1 MHINSITHKDTPA
14 HLKGLR
20 VQLDRIIKVCFN
32 WNEIGISINS
42 TAPFLMDKIST
53 SRNWFG
59 AMIKAMGETLEPD
72 RWTANIETH
81 EDEKKMFGSVKA
93 ELDGIVDGCKHTAYA
108 IEQNKNVDAQTFQTG
123 YLRAIFYLLE
133 ASMWIENKMME
144 GVN

>member
-20 VQLDRIIKVCFN
+20 VQLDRIIKV
-32 WNEIGISINS
+32 NENTDYVSPLLI
-42 TAPFLMDKIST
+42 DKIST

-59 AMIKAMGETLEPD
+59 AMIKAMGGTLEPD
-72 RWTANIETH
+72 RWTNSIETY
-81 EDEKKMFGSVKA
+81 EVEKKMFESVKA